1 VAPGLPSEATHPVRC
16 LRSEDAVVTTATDR
30 PSPATGPS
38 PDVSPVGDTGPRPAL
53 PAPALLAV
61 DGNSLGHRGYH
72 SSRHDAPD
80 DRPLATGAVLS
91 MLASAWIHGPYDGI
105 VVGFDSP
112 TNRRKLDHP
121 EYKSTRPPTPPE
133 LTESLVA
140 LRGHLAA
147 CGFLVVE
154 HHGAEADDVMA
165 STVDAC
171 ELRGWRCDVLS
182 SDRDLTALVGATTR
196 LLRPLARFSDLEVED
211 EQAVLRKY
219 GVAPS
224 QYVDLAALRG
234 DPSDG
239 LTGATGIG
247 PKIAARLLRDHGSVS
262 ELYANLH
269 QLAPRIEAILREGR
283 QRVERNLML
292 MAPIP
297 HLAVDVDAARHEGVD
312 PDRVAAAMEPL
323 GLDAAARRFAR
334 ILASPPPPQQPRAPV
349 PTDPDEPSMVGPDA
363 PRDPAQ
369 VTHRRPARVRDDL
382 PAAGQQGALF

>member
-1 VAPGLPSEATHPVRC
+1 MTTPIEHPP
-16 LRSEDAVVTTATDR
+16 L
-30 PSPATGPS
+30 ATGPGS
-38 PDVSPVGDTGPRPAL
+38 GPSLAIPTGEPGR
-53 PAPALLAV
+53 APALLAV

-72 SSRHDAPD
+72 SSRNDEPD
-80 DRPLATGAVLS
+80 GRPLATGAVVS
-91 MLASAWIHGPYDGI
+91 MLASAWVHGPYDGI

-112 TNRRKLDHP
+112 TNRRKLEYP

-140 LRGHLAA
+140 LREHLAA

-154 HHGAEADDVMA
+154 QHGAEADDVMA

-182 SDRDLTALVGATTR
+182 SDRDLTALIGATTR

-211 EQAVLRKY
+211 EAAVRRKY
-219 GVAPS
+219 GITPS

-247 PKIAARLLRDHGSVS
+247 PKIAARLLRDHGSVL
-262 ELYANLH
+262 ELYASLH
-269 QLAPRIEAILREGR
+269 ELPPRIEAILREAR
-283 QRVERNLML
+283 DRVERNLLL

-297 HLAVDVDAARHEGVD
+297 HVEVDVEAARGSGVD
-312 PDRVAAAMEPL
+312 PDRVAAAMDPL
-323 GLDAAARRFAR
+323 GLDGAARRFAR
-334 ILASPPPPQQPRAPV
+334 IIASPPAPQPPRAPL
-349 PTDPDEPSMVGPDA
+349 PTDPDGPPFQVAGELAYATVRA
-363 PRDPAQ
+363 PTP
-369 VTHRRPARVRDDL
+369 VRDDV
-382 PAAGQQGALF
+382 PAAGEQAALF